1 MILKINRLKGHKI
14 NRLKGHKNIRQ
25 VVEEI
30 TPNGSHKITNLT
42 NLGKGKMTLRPAK
55 DREITNPESAAHL
68 TESDAG
74 EPQSTP
80 ALADHTPS

>member
-1 MILKINRLKGHKI
+1 
-14 NRLKGHKNIRQ
+14 
-25 VVEEI
+25 
-30 TPNGSHKITNLT
+30 
-42 NLGKGKMTLRPAK
+42 MTLRPAK

-80 ALADHTPS
+80 ALADHTPSWQAKLQGSFQGYCTGN